1 MRQAGMDGQSGF
13 CPFILFTP
21 RIEILAII
29 LSLWDKCRRD
39 ASTTTVCRRDASTT
53 TVRRL
58 EACTLNAGET
68 PALLAALSLSRK
80 VY

>member
-39 ASTTTVCRRDASTT
+39 ASTTI
-53 TVRRL
+53 VRRL
-58 EACTLNAGET
+58 DACTLLRARR
-68 PALLAALSLSRK
+68 PRSLLRFL
-80 VY
+80 YPEMCIG